1 MQVSSEA
8 FEEAGYAAVTAVLSA
23 RSCEAISRRIST
35 SSISGGTRNL
45 LAKRWCVALVERLRR
60 HSELLALVPSGH
72 VAIQCTYFEKSASKN
87 WAVSAHQ
94 DLSVPVAER
103 IEAFGLTGWS
113 RKEGSHFVQPPAE
126 LLAQL
131 VAVRVHL
138 EACTA
143 QDGPLKVIPGSHRF
157 GRMAEHQV
165 LALRRSTAEVTCTA
179 AIGEALA
186 MRPLLVHSSPKASGS
201 SRRRVLHLV
210 FGPRTPGYGLRWQ
223 HAA

>member
-1 MQVSSEA
+1 MQVNAES
-8 FEEAGYAAVTAVLSA
+8 FEEVGYAAVAAVLSA
-23 RSCEAISRRIST
+23 RTCEAISRRIRT

-45 LAKRWCVALVERLRR
+45 LVKPWCVALVDRLRR
-60 HSELLALVPSGH
+60 HSELSAVVPSGH
-72 VAIQCTYFEKSASKN
+72 VAVQCTYFEKSASRN

-94 DLSVPVAER
+94 DLSIPIAER
-103 IEAFGLTGWS
+103 TEGVGLSGWS
-113 RKEGSHFVQPPAE
+113 RKEGTLFVQPPAE
-126 LLAQL
+126 LLEQL

-143 QDGPLKVIPGSHRF
+143 QDGPLKVTPRSHRL
-157 GRMAEHQV
+157 GLLAAHEV
-165 LALRRSTAEVTCTA
+165 LAVRRSAPEVICTA
-179 AIGEALA
+179 ATGEALA

-210 FGPRTPGYGLRWQ
+210 FGPRNPGHGLRWQ